1 MSDQAESTQSVS
13 IYKEIDK
20 LFEDAYDRSGFRP
33 FFLGGSVWLSDSVQ
47 FVRSKRSAPI
57 WTCGPSVSL
66 YGCLYMPTSKVLSI
80 ANSLGLFEDLMNDE
94 LIESVDYFVSRVLHD
109 DFYNY
114 YDSPDNGDNFYS
126 EAFFDERPVLLYLVG
141 SSSFGTYEDY
151 FLYLLVNDDRSCYS
165 SYDEYY
171 RDFFLDKMSSIVK
184 DVVLKKL
191 ESKDITSY
199 LKDIG
204 SDESE
209 SKIRDIMNYLEKN
222 RSKLIRWF
230 ELVDNEF
237 WNAFEELNRRFDIF
251 VRTLYRIE
259 GALETTDSQQ

>member
-1 MSDQAESTQSVS
+1 MADQVESKQSVD
-13 IYKEIDK
+13 IYKVIDK
-20 LFEDAYDRSGFRP
+20 FFEDAYDRSGLRP

-47 FVRSKRSAPI
+47 FYRSKRSAPI

-66 YGCLYMPTSKVLSI
+66 YGCLYMPNSKVLSI
-80 ANSLGLFEDLMNDE
+80 ANSLGLFVDLMSDE

-126 EAFFDERPVLLYLVG
+126 EAFFDERPVLLYLVS
-141 SSSFGTYEDY
+141 SSSFGTYEDH

-171 RDFFLDKMSSIVK
+171 RDFFLVKMSRI
-184 DVVLKKL
+184 L
-191 ESKDITSY
+191 EDKVSDASKVSDIMSY
-199 LKDIG
+199 L
-204 SDESE
+204 E
-209 SKIRDIMNYLEKN
+209 RN

-251 VRTLYRIE
+251 VKSFYRLE
-259 GALETTDSQQ
+259 GVLETSDSRQSNGFAPWG

>member
-13 IYKEIDK
+13 IYKEIDN

-80 ANSLGLFEDLMNDE
+80 ANSLGLFVDLMNDE
-94 LIESVDYFVSRVLHD
+94 LVESVDYFVSRVVHD

-126 EAFFDERPVLLYLVG
+126 EAFFDERPVLLYLT
-141 SSSFGTYEDY
+141 SSSYFGTYQDY

-171 RDFFLDKMSSIVK
+171 RDFFLFKMSRI
-184 DVVLKKL
+184 L
-191 ESKDITSY
+191 EDKV
-199 LKDIG
+199 
-204 SDESE
+204 SDASRV
-209 SKIRDIMNYLEKN
+209 SDIMGYFGRN

-251 VRTLYRIE
+251 VKSFYRLE
-259 GALETTDSQQ
+259 GVLETSDSRQSNGFAPWG

>member
-1 MSDQAESTQSVS
+1 MSDQAESKQSVS

-20 LFEDAYDRSGFRP
+20 LIEDAYYRSGLRP
-33 FFLGGSVWLSDSVQ
+33 FFLGGSVWLSDLVQ
-47 FVRSKRSAPI
+47 LYRSKRLAPL

-66 YGCLYMPTSKVLSI
+66 YGCLYMPNSKVLSI

-126 EAFFDERPVLLYLVG
+126 EAFFDERPVFLYLVS
-141 SSSFGTYEDY
+141 SSSFGTYENY

-171 RDFFLDKMSSIVK
+171 RDFFLVEMSRILEDKVS
-184 DVVLKKL
+184 DA
-191 ESKDITSY
+191 SKVS
-199 LKDIG
+199 
-204 SDESE
+204 
-209 SKIRDIMNYLEKN
+209 DIMGYLERN

-251 VRTLYRIE
+251 VKTFYR
-259 GALETTDSQQ
+259 LEEVLEIPNSS

>member
-1 MSDQAESTQSVS
+1 MGDQAESKQSVS

-20 LFEDAYDRSGFRP
+20 LVEDAYHRSGLSS
-33 FFLGGSVWLSDSVQ
+33 FFLGSSVWLSDSVQ
-47 FVRSKRSAPI
+47 FYRSKRSAPL

-66 YGCLYMPTSKVLSI
+66 YGCLYMPTFKVLSI
-80 ANSLGLFEDLMNDE
+80 ANSLGLFVDLMNDE
-94 LIESVDYFVSRVLHD
+94 LIESVDYFVSRILHD

-114 YDSPDNGDNFYS
+114 YDSPDNADNFYS
-126 EAFFDERPVLLYLVG
+126 EAFFDERPVLLHLVS

-171 RDFFLDKMSSIVK
+171 RDFFLVKMSGI
-184 DVVLKKL
+184 L
-191 ESKDITSY
+191 EDKVSGASRV
-199 LKDIG
+199 
-204 SDESE
+204 S
-209 SKIRDIMNYLEKN
+209 DIMRYLERN

-251 VRTLYRIE
+251 VKTFYR
-259 GALETTDSQQ
+259 LEEVLEIPNSS

>member
-1 MSDQAESTQSVS
+1 MGDQAESKQSVS
-13 IYKEIDK
+13 IYKEIDR
-20 LFEDAYDRSGFRP
+20 LVEDAYHRSGLRP

-47 FVRSKRSAPI
+47 FYRSKRSVPL

-80 ANSLGLFEDLMNDE
+80 ANSLGLFVDLMSDE
-94 LIESVDYFVSRVLHD
+94 LIESVDYFVSRFSHD
-109 DFYNY
+109 DFYSY
-114 YDSPDNGDNFYS
+114 YDSPDNVDNFYS

-141 SSSFGTYEDY
+141 SSSFGTYKDY
-151 FLYLLVNDDRSCYS
+151 FLYLLVNGDLSCYS

-171 RDFFLDKMSSIVK
+171 KDFFLDKMSSIVR
-184 DVVLKKL
+184 DVVSKKL
-191 ESKDITSY
+191 ESKDIISY
-199 LKDIG
+199 LKDVG

-209 SKIRDIMNYLEKN
+209 SKIRGIMNYLERN
-222 RSKLIRWF
+222 RSKLIKWF

-251 VRTLYRIE
+251 VKTFYR
-259 GALETTDSQQ
+259 LEEVLEIPDSS